1 MYLLGSIAV
10 GGGGGRETERGPGV
24 AVEDWSQI
32 IDLPVEMWRFK
43 CEIIVIFSMNNL
55 GISLLESP
63 VVVRCPLLPACYL
76 PHRFFAALLLLFSR

>member
-1 MYLLGSIAV
+1 V
-10 GGGGGRETERGPGV
+10 V
-24 AVEDWSQI
+24 VEDGSQI
-32 IDLPVEMWRFK
+32 IDLLVEMGGFK
-43 CEIIVIFSMNNL
+43 REKIVIFSMNNL